1 MAFSTTQVA
10 GTDETSESA
19 NFRGLIDAVS
29 EGAFERERDN
39 VAPFGAIDL
48 VRKARLGA
56 YRLPRKFRGSE
67 GSLRELLGLVSELA
81 EADPN
86 VAHILRAHFTFVES
100 QLFSVDE
107 VSRARW
113 LGEVGNGTIIGS
125 ATTEIGTGNTGGLN
139 ASRFQTRLTEEDDH
153 FILSGKKYYSTGSL
167 YSDWVAVTAVTAE
180 DEIVNAMVPVER
192 EGVRL
197 LDDWDGIGQRLTAS
211 GTSYFDD
218 VVVQPDEIIRRNTRN
233 QLGTYTTTF
242 AQLYLTAIIA
252 GIAQAISRDAVRLI
266 QRRGRTFSH
275 GSSETAT
282 GDPLLQHVVG
292 QLATNAYAAEAIV
305 ASAASALD
313 AAARS
318 VIDGKSDPDVTLEA
332 TLAAAKAKVAVD
344 EIVLRSGTLLFDV
357 GGGSA
362 TKRDANLDRH
372 WRNVRT
378 IASHNPDLYK
388 TRALGDYLI
397 NDSPL
402 PVSNL
407 F

>member
-1 MAFSTTQVA
+1 MALSTAPVVDT
-10 GTDETSESA
+10 EESSERA
-19 NFRGLIDAVS
+19 DFRGLIEAVR

-39 VAPFGAIDL
+39 VAPFDAIGL
-48 VRKARLGA
+48 VREARLGA
-56 YRLPRKFRGSE
+56 FRLPRRYGGSE
-67 GSLRELLGLVSELA
+67 GSVRELLRLVSNLA

-139 ASRFQTRLTEEDDH
+139 TSRFQTRLTLKDDH
-153 FILSGKKYYSTGSL
+153 YVLSGKKYYSTGSL
-167 YSDWVAVTAVTAE
+167 YSDWVAVTAVTDE
-180 DEIVNAMVPVER
+180 NEIVNAMVPVDR
-192 EGVRL
+192 PGVRL

-218 VVVQPDEIIRRNTRN
+218 VEVQPDEIIRRNARN
-233 QLGTYTTTF
+233 QLGTYSTTF

-252 GIAQAISRDAVRLI
+252 GIAQAISRDAVQLI
-266 QRRGRTFSH
+266 KQRGRTFSH
-275 GSSETAT
+275 ASSETPS
-282 GDPLLQHVVG
+282 GDPLLQHVIG
-292 QLATNAYAAEAIV
+292 QLATNAYAVEAIV
-305 ASAASALD
+305 SSAASALD
-313 AAARS
+313 TAARS
-318 VIDGKSDPDVTLEA
+318 VIDGKSDPDVTFEA

-344 EIVLRSGTLLFDV
+344 EIVLRSGSLLFDV

-372 WRNVRT
+372 WRNTRT

-397 NDSPL
+397 NETPL
-402 PVSNL
+402 PESNL